1 MPLIAWE
8 PPAGRWPTSLV
19 ESEPAAADTAA
30 DASLSPQTAED
41 PPGTSP
47 WLEPSP
53 IRPVPSP
60 AMLAAPE
67 DGQVV
72 LPDEAEH
79 TYGIPVENQEKFWL
93 IAIRHNVVIT
103 VRPSNPW
110 VPGHLRGGALP
121 KGEEIKAKTINR
133 VDVQLGA
140 DPNHRGLVGFFKPD
154 SPAPESDPAQRRWN
168 QRRREHQALYETITN
183 LVESGRFAIRDGL
196 IFEKGEDGVLR
207 PITGDHDLW
216 NIQNLDGNALPADR
230 YYDIV
235 QEMIDSRM
243 AVKHGAHR
251 YWYPTS
257 EFGATI
263 YRDVVMGHLPGQEP
277 LLRFDP
283 SRPAGPDGWPRM
295 TATYAAEAD
304 LRPNSAFARHEGDGP
319 TASDLS
325 PASPGSALRQLP
337 SLARPRDRAPTGAEA
352 SEDAGPVI
360 VSPTPRRAGSTSS
373 ASTVDMPASLSA
385 LLDPSSGRPGVP
397 PHDAGGE
404 SVAAWVG
411 RVEVGSG
418 EVVEETTCVPRAL
431 DGFRVV
437 YGRWGNRAGLD
448 DRTVRPGGG
457 LLSELDWPGLLEVL
471 DAVPERVGVGHP
483 GGIAAEDVVGV
494 LEAVP
499 G

>member
-8 PPAGRWPTSLV
+8 PPAGRWPTSPV
-19 ESEPAAADTAA
+19 ESELAAADTAA
-30 DASLSPQTAED
+30 DASLPPRTVED
-41 PPGTSP
+41 PAGTSP
-47 WLEPSP
+47 WLEPSA

-72 LPDEAEH
+72 LPDEAER

-93 IAIRHNVVIT
+93 IATRHNVVIT

-140 DPNHRGLVGFFKPD
+140 DPNYRGLVGFFKPD
-154 SPAPESDPAQRRWN
+154 SPAPESEPAQRRWN
-168 QRRREHQALYETITN
+168 QRRREHRALYETITN

-216 NIQNLDGNALPADR
+216 NIQDLDGNALPADR

-283 SRPAGPDGWPRM
+283 SRPAEPDGWPRM

-304 LRPNSAFARHEGDGP
+304 LRPNSALADHQGAGRQRRTP
-319 TASDLS
+319 TRPTRASPSRNCHRRLGRATLRRPKRGSRRVPEPVILS
-325 PASPGSALRQLP
+325 PL
-337 SLARPRDRAPTGAEA
+337 
-352 SEDAGPVI
+352 
-360 VSPTPRRAGSTSS
+360 PRRA
-373 ASTVDMPASLSA
+373 AHE
-385 LLDPSSGRPGVP
+385 RK
-397 PHDAGGE
+397 
-404 SVAAWVG
+404 
-411 RVEVGSG
+411 
-418 EVVEETTCVPRAL
+418 
-431 DGFRVV
+431 
-437 YGRWGNRAGLD
+437 
-448 DRTVRPGGG
+448 
-457 LLSELDWPGLLEVL
+457 
-471 DAVPERVGVGHP
+471 AVPVHIRGRTRRGVFRGP
-483 GGIAAEDVVGV
+483 GAPPARR
-494 LEAVP
+494 P
-499 G
+499 RPP